1 MGLEWWNGGRVNSRF
16 ILRTSLLLSDSA
28 AVICSP
34 RRAFIAAA
42 PHGWSVSADI
52 SPSLPP
58 SFYRPLWSA
67 AGSFSVFAAAGYRAI
82 KVSQQLST
90 GWASDL
96 EVETKGLFRP
106 SGNRDNSMHFR
117 NHMHSGSQAD
127 VGEGKHLVG
136 NRGMYGRGFCE
147 HSGLHPADQADNVG
161 FAE

>member
-34 RRAFIAAA
+34 RGAFIAAA
-42 PHGWSVSADI
+42 AAPHARARLVGLGRYLAF
-52 SPSLPP
+52 PP

-106 SGNRDNSMHFR
+106 SGDRD
-117 NHMHSGSQAD
+117 HS
-127 VGEGKHLVG
+127 
-136 NRGMYGRGFCE
+136 
-147 HSGLHPADQADNVG
+147 
-161 FAE
+161 